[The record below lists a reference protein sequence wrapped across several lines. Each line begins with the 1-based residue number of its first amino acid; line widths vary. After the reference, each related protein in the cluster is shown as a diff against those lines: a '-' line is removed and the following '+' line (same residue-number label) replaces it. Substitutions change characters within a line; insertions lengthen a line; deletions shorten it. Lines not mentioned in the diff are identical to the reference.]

1 LARKHVGALPQWRIG
16 LDKLAAKVGTPRPHA
31 FSSATCFASQRSP
44 SIPMRGC
51 ERPGDLLGA
60 IQTGSMQR
68 QDTEDY
74 RAARFNLHVAA
85 TRAKWTVNIMTPQ
98 HDPSPLLP

>member
-1 LARKHVGALPQWRIG
+1 
-16 LDKLAAKVGTPRPHA
+16 
-31 FSSATCFASQRSP
+31 
-44 SIPMRGC
+44 MRGC

-60 IQTGSMQR
+60 IQAGSMQR

-85 TRAKWTVNIMTPQ
+85 TRAKRTVNIMTPQ
-98 HDPSPLLP
+98 HDPSPLLPWTNVEQQSRLTVPLSR